1 MSHRLIDIHT
11 HQPHPAIL
19 SPVMAGVHPWDAEK
33 GLALPD
39 FSTCDIVGETGL
51 DYASKVDRM
60 AQERLFRQQLDI
72 AQQIDRPVVLHVVRS
87 FEDVMRIL
95 AEYPKLKG
103 VLFHGFIGSIE
114 QAARCFARGYYLS
127 FGKRSLASPKS
138 RQVIATAPAER
149 IFCESDDAP
158 STDVENIYYEVAML
172 RGISIESLR
181 QQITKNYEKLILER

>member
-33 GLALPD
+33 GLELPD
-39 FSTCDIVGETGL
+39 FSACDIVGETGL
-51 DYASKVDRM
+51 DYASKVDRV
-60 AQERLFRQQLDI
+60 AQERLFRKHLDI
-72 AQQIDRPVVLHVVRS
+72 AQKIARPVVLHVVRS

-103 VLFHGFIGSIE
+103 VLFHGFIGSTE
-114 QAARCFARGYYLS
+114 QAVRCFARGYYLS

-138 RQVIATAPAER
+138 RQVITTAPAER

-158 STDVENIYYEVAML
+158 STDVESIYCEVAML
-172 RGISIESLR
+172 RGVSIESLR
-181 QQITKNYEKLILER
+181 QQITSNYEKLILER